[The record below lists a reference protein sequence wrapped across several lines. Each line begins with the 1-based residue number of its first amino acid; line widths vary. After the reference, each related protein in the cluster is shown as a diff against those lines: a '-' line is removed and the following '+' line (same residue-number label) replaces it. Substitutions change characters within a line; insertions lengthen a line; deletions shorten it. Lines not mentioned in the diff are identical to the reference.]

1 MKILS
6 VNSLYQVLVKAPVQA
21 ILAVLLLCTSL
32 ATVAQEFDW
41 APEFPVGAAIPEISA
56 PDQDGNVRNFDD
68 LVGANG
74 MLFMLS
80 RSFDW

>member
-1 MKILS
+1 MKIPS
-6 VNSLYQVLVKAPVQA
+6 VSRLHQVLVTAPVQA
-21 ILAVLLLCTSL
+21 ILAVLLLCTYPI
-32 ATVAQEFDW
+32 TVAQEFVW
-41 APEFPVGAAIPEISA
+41 APEFPIGAAIPEISA

-74 MLFMLS
+74 MLFMLN